1 MFHTPGVY
9 EVRDKE
15 DIKKVLKPVEN
26 NMLQCSHM
34 SVWRRNRPLI
44 IFLLLTVLVIA
55 LTATSIYFYQRSRR
69 VSIGSTA
76 SDTGETKAL
85 IAEVGKLMFLPEN
98 ETPTIATVSDPSKL
112 KDQSFFVDA
121 KEGDKVLIY
130 TNAKKAI
137 LYDPLAK
144 KIVNVAPIN
153 LGANTPGT
161 TAQ

>member
-1 MFHTPGVY
+1 
-9 EVRDKE
+9 
-15 DIKKVLKPVEN
+15 
-26 NMLQCSHM
+26 M
-34 SVWRRNRPLI
+34 SVWRRNRPLV

-69 VSIGSTA
+69 ISVGSVGSD
-76 SDTGETKAL
+76 SDTKVL

-98 ETPTIATVSDPSKL
+98 ETPTVATVSDPSKL

-137 LYDPLAK
+137 LYDPSAK

-153 LGANTPGT
+153 LGTNTPGT
-161 TAQ
+161 TTQ

>member
-1 MFHTPGVY
+1 
-9 EVRDKE
+9 
-15 DIKKVLKPVEN
+15 
-26 NMLQCSHM
+26 M

-44 IFLLLTVLVIA
+44 IFLLLAVLVIA

-76 SDTGETKAL
+76 SDSDTKAL

-98 ETPTIATVSDPSKL
+98 ETPTVATVSDPSKL

-137 LYDPLAK
+137 LYDPSAK

-161 TAQ
+161 TTQ